1 MFHSKCSFRYTCRL
15 IVSSHHAFTTIFV
28 CPIFLYILCHFQFLT
43 LFNES
48 KVKREKN
55 EKRSEQ
61 RKLHNKQKR
70 KHFKHANGARSEAR
84 SGARSDA
91 RSETRSGAGSEAR
104 SGKYARSYFQVRLRL
119 ILWQLFSATIYP
131 VFLVEQVQ
139 KAFTKQA
146 RNTKSRSK
154 QVLLFIQFSSL
165 NRSKSTLNRSKTCVK
180 QAKNE
185 ILSL

>member
-1 MFHSKCSFRYTCRL
+1 MIWPSMFHSKCSFRYTCRL

-28 CPIFLYILCHFQFLT
+28 CPIFLHILCHFQFLT

-104 SGKYARSYFQVRLRL
+104 SGKYARSYFQVCLRL
-119 ILWQLFSATIYP
+119 LSVPQPGRFTGFILCGSTVYP
-131 VFLVEQVQ
+131 VFPVKQVQ
-139 KAFTKQA
+139 KH
-146 RNTKSRSK
+146 S
-154 QVLLFIQFSSL
+154 
-165 NRSKSTLNRSKTCVK
+165 
-180 QAKNE
+180 
-185 ILSL
+185 